1 MTRRL
6 VDAGLSVLV
15 LEAGPADERPEIADP
30 LGSFSLFGSEVD
42 WAFTSVPQRELGGR
56 TLYQP
61 RGKTLGGSTA
71 LNGMLCVRGAPADY
85 DGWAAAGAA
94 AGPGATSSRTSG
106 PPRAGPGDAGPRG
119 VRAGVGRQ
127 RAPPGRDRAHGADD
141 DRLAVVDPQLRV
153 RGVTGLRVADASVMP
168 LPPAGNTAAPVLMIG
183 ERAADFILAART
195 GAQHDGPG

>member
-94 AGPGATSSRTSG
+94 GWAWRDVEPYFRSTPRRAWRRRTSRRTCG
-106 PPRAGPGDAGPRG
+106 RRPTAGTTRSGPRAWGPTT
-119 VRAGVGRQ
+119 
-127 RAPPGRDRAHGADD
+127 
-141 DRLAVVDPQLRV
+141 
-153 RGVTGLRVADASVMP
+153 TGWRWWTRSC
-168 LPPAGNTAAPVLMIG
+168 G
-183 ERAADFILAART
+183 
-195 GAQHDGPG
+195 